1 MKIAI
6 KLPDSLDQRVLTFP
20 FLHSL
25 KRYLDRQL
33 EQMEEEDECY
43 EIHLIANVEH
53 IDVLNLL
60 PFEAYYHEM
69 TSDDLKTVFSVHRA
83 IKNSKLIGIDTFIS
97 MTESFVDAS
106 IGKNLNASQ
115 TVGYNTGKI
124 KFLFKAKVPYL
135 KGQHQSDIYYQLLKG
150 ICESELPVIPDVYS
164 RELTPF
170 YTDWSSTPYSLI
182 NLDVKKKE
190 INQEWKDFFELFEG
204 QTFVLM
210 CDSLDKHYQKDK
222 LQDFIKELKKTNDSN
237 EYRILE
243 HESNIDFAKIVSFSQ
258 TFITGDSPLV
268 HVASYVKAHTF
279 WLNKKSNRKAHPIYS
294 LGEIRVFN
302 LNEPQYKDGG
312 GVKYNLI
319 FDEMYSYI
327 DARSMS
333 SSSGQTSK
341 RDNEDDSPE

>member
-6 KLPDSLDQRVLTFP
+6 KLPDNLDQRVLTFP

-33 EQMEEEDECY
+33 EQMEEDECY

-69 TSDDLKTVFSVHRA
+69 SSEDLKTVVSVHRA

-106 IGKNLNASQ
+106 IGKNLNAPQ

-135 KGQHQSDIYYQLLKG
+135 KGQHQSDIYYQLLRG
-150 ICESELPVIPDVYS
+150 ICESELPVIPDICS

-170 YTDWSSTPYSLI
+170 YADWSSAPYSVV
-182 NLDVKKKE
+182 NLDLKKKE
-190 INQEWKDFFELFEG
+190 INSDWKDFFELFND
-204 QTFVLM
+204 QSFVLM
-210 CDSLDKHYQKDK
+210 CDGLDKNYQKDK
-222 LQDFIKELKKTNDSN
+222 IQDFIKDLSDSN
-237 EYRILE
+237 EYRIFE
-243 HESNIDFAKIVSFSQ
+243 YESNIDFAKIVSFSQ
-258 TFITGDSPLV
+258 TFISGDSPLV
-268 HVASYVKAHTF
+268 HIASYVKAHTF
-279 WLNKKSNRKAHPIYS
+279 WLNKKSNRKINPIYS
-294 LGEIRVFN
+294 LGEVRIFN

-312 GVKYNLI
+312 SIKYDPI
-319 FDEMYSYI
+319 FDEMYSFI
-327 DARSMS
+327 DARSVRTS
-333 SSSGQTSK
+333 STKVG
-341 RDNEDDSPE
+341 DEDDSSE